1 MFSWILGQGPSYFGG
16 FSSILEQGPGSFGVF
31 SLILGQGPGSF
42 GGFSSIVEQ
51 GPGSFGG
58 FSWISVPV
66 QHYPNRFLGFRAMS
80 RSMWWFLHHFVIC
93 ANVVLF

>member
-1 MFSWILGQGPSYFGG
+1 MFSLILGQGPGYFGG
-16 FSSILEQGPGSFGVF
+16 FSLILEQGPGSFGGF
-31 SLILGQGPGSF
+31 SLILMQSPGSF

-66 QHYPNRFLGFRAMS
+66 QQYPNRFLGFRAIS
-80 RSMWWFLHHFVIC
+80 RSTWWFLHHFEIC
-93 ANVVLF
+93 ANAVLF